1 MSKII
6 SEYAFRTIKRILP
19 RISATEKAALNSGT
33 VSIDGDIFA
42 GYLDI
47 NKLVSKYD
55 VKLRDEETAFLNKE
69 TTMLC
74 EMIDNDSVEKN
85 QDLSTNTWKYIK
97 TNKFMG
103 LVIPKKYE
111 GLGFSPHA
119 HSLIVE
125 KIASRNIASAV
136 SVMVPN
142 SLGPGEL
149 LHQYGTDEQ
158 KKDLLPK
165 LATGKHVPCF
175 GLTTENSGSDAASM
189 LDKGIV
195 VNENGILGM
204 RVTFSKRYITLAPV
218 ASLIGLAFKLEDPN
232 KLLTKGKEG
241 ITVAILEK
249 DKFKNIEIG
258 NRHNPLN
265 IGFMNGTIRG
275 NDIFIPID
283 CVIGGEEQCG
293 FGWNM
298 LMESLGEGRGISLPA
313 MSLATAKLCTFGVG
327 GYARIRKQFN
337 IPIAEMEGV
346 KEKLAT
352 IAGINYKLLS
362 AQHLFNAILI
372 NKEKPPVLSAIMKYK
387 FTEYG
392 RITVNNGMDILGG
405 AGICKGSMNFL
416 ASNYVATPVAITV
429 EGSNTLT
436 RSLIIFGQGLNR
448 SHPHLLNIINNIETN
463 DKPKFHDNFTKIVKH
478 TLSNMAKSLYYGA
491 YLKIY
496 RKSDYNYD
504 IAKYSEMHLNR
515 HVANFAFSAN
525 IALLMGGKIKT
536 AEYISGRYADIL
548 SDIYMSYA
556 CLWFYKKNKEVK
568 DIDKLLEYSINDYS
582 KNIETN
588 MNKIADN
595 FPIYFMGKLIKYVTY
610 PFGDYYKYNSDIM
623 ITKISNI
630 ITRPTEM
637 RNLLTENIFI
647 SKDNKDRL
655 NQISRG
661 IALYGEEGGKGCGKG
676 CGKGHGKGCGKGCGK
691 GDGKGCGKGHEEEK
705 LNDTMKNDIM
715 QHVIKVNEYNN
726 LS

>member
-6 SEYAFRTIKRILP
+6 SEYAFKTIKRILP

-33 VSIDGDIFA
+33 VSIDGDIFT

-47 NKLVSKYD
+47 NKLVNKYD
-55 VKLRDEETAFLNKE
+55 VKQRDEGKAFLRKE
-69 TTMLC
+69 TTELC
-74 EMIDNDSVEKN
+74 EMIDNDSIEKN
-85 QDLSTNTWKYIK
+85 QDLSVNTWKYMK
-97 TNKFMG
+97 ANKFMG

-111 GLGFSPHA
+111 GLEFSPHA

-142 SLGPGEL
+142 SLGPAEL
-149 LHQYGTDEQ
+149 LHQYGTNEQ
-158 KKDLLPK
+158 QKYFLPK
-165 LATGKHVPCF
+165 LAAGTHIPCF
-175 GLTTENSGSDAASM
+175 GLTTEHSGSDAASM
-189 LDKGIV
+189 LDRGIV
-195 VNENGILGM
+195 VKENGILGM
-204 RVTFSKRYITLAPV
+204 RVTFSKRYITLAPI
-218 ASLIGLAFKLEDPN
+218 ASLIGLAFKLEDPD

-249 DKFKNIEIG
+249 ENFKDIDIG

-275 NDIFIPID
+275 RNIFIPMD
-283 CVIGGEEQCG
+283 CVIGGEDKCG

-313 MSLATAKLCTFGVG
+313 MSVATAKLCTFGVG

-346 KEKLAT
+346 KEKLAI

-362 AQHLFNAILI
+362 AQYLFNAILI

-392 RITVNNGMDILGG
+392 RIAVNNGMDIIGG

-416 ASNYVATPVAITV
+416 ASSYVATPVAITV

-448 SHPHLLNIINNIETN
+448 SHPHLLNIISNIESN
-463 DKPKFHDNFTKIVKH
+463 DKQQFHENFTKIVKH
-478 TLSNMAKSLYYGA
+478 TLSNMSKSLYYGI
-491 YLKIY
+491 YLKFY
-496 RKSDYNYD
+496 KNKNND
-504 IAKYSEMHLNR
+504 IANYAEIHLNR
-515 HVANFAFSAN
+515 HVANFAFAAN

-548 SDIYMSYA
+548 ADIYMSYA
-556 CLWFYKKNKEVK
+556 CLWFYKKNNSIK
-568 DIDKLLEYSINDYS
+568 DIDHLLEYCINDYS
-582 KNIETN
+582 KNIESN
-588 MNKIADN
+588 INKIADN
-595 FPIYFMGKLIKYVTY
+595 FPIYFMGRLIKYVTY
-610 PFGDYYKYNSDIM
+610 PFGNNYTYNNDILT
-623 ITKISNI
+623 TKVSNI
-630 ITRPTEM
+630 ITKPTEL
-637 RNLLTENIFI
+637 RNLLTENIYI
-647 SKDNKDRL
+647 SNDNNDRL
-655 NQISRG
+655 NQISKG
-661 IALYGEEGGKGCGKG
+661 IYLYTEDKK
-676 CGKGHGKGCGKGCGK
+676 
-691 GDGKGCGKGHEEEK
+691 DDPLYISEK
-705 LNDTMKNDIM
+705 SKIM
-715 QHVIKVNEYNN
+715 ESIIKVNEYTN
-726 LS
+726 LP

>member
-1 MSKII
+1 MSKIV
-6 SEYAFRTIKRILP
+6 SGYAFRIIKRILP
-19 RISATEKAALNSGT
+19 KISATEKAALNSGS
-33 VSIDGDIFA
+33 VSIDGDIFS

-47 NKLVSKYD
+47 NKLVKKYD
-55 VKLRDEETAFLNKE
+55 AKLKDQENAFLNKE
-69 TTMLC
+69 TNELC
-74 EMIDNDSVEKN
+74 EMIDNDKIEKN
-85 QDLSTNTWKYIK
+85 QDLSIDVWDYIK
-97 TNKFMG
+97 NNKFMG

-111 GLGFSPHA
+111 GLEFSPHA

-158 KKDLLPK
+158 KKYFLPK
-165 LATGKHVPCF
+165 LASGTYVPCF

-189 LDKGIV
+189 LDRGIV
-195 VNENGILGM
+195 VVENGILGM

-218 ASLIGLAFKLEDPN
+218 ASVIGLAFKLLDPN
-232 KLLTKGKEG
+232 KLLTTGKEG

-249 DKFKNIEIG
+249 DKFSDIEIG

-275 NDIFIPID
+275 IDIFIPME
-283 CVIGGEEQCG
+283 CVIGGEEKCG

-313 MSLATAKLCTFGVG
+313 MSLATAKLCSFGVG

-337 IPIAEMEGV
+337 ISIAEMEGV
-346 KEKLAT
+346 KEKLAV
-352 IAGINYKLLS
+352 IAGINYKLLA

-405 AGICKGSMNFL
+405 AGICKGPMNFL
-416 ASNYVATPVAITV
+416 ASSYIATPVAITV

-448 SHPHLLNIINNIETN
+448 SHPHLLNIINKIETN
-463 DKPKFHDNFTKIVKH
+463 DKEGFNNNFNKIVKH
-478 TLSNMAKSLYYGA
+478 TLNNLVKSIYYGT
-491 YLKIY
+491 YLKFY
-496 RKSDYNYD
+496 RKNGVD
-504 IAKYSEMHLNR
+504 IDKYYEIHLNR

-548 SDIYMSYA
+548 ADIYMSYA
-556 CLWFYKKNKEVK
+556 CLWFYKKNKTTK

-582 KNIETN
+582 KNIEIN
-588 MNKIADN
+588 MNKIFDN
-595 FPIYFMGKLIKYVTY
+595 FPIYFMGKIMKYTTY
-610 PFGDYYKYNSDIM
+610 PFGNYYNYNCDKIN
-623 ITKISNI
+623 TRISNI
-630 ITRPTEM
+630 ITKPNEL
-637 RNLLTENIFI
+637 RNLLTYNLFI
-647 SKDNKDRL
+647 SKDVNNRL

-661 IALYGEEGGKGCGKG
+661 IQLFDENKKYDPENISLINEITQ
-676 CGKGHGKGCGKGCGK
+676 
-691 GDGKGCGKGHEEEK
+691 
-705 LNDTMKNDIM
+705 L
-715 QHVIKVNEYNN
+715 VIKVDETDK
-726 LS
+726 L

>member
-1 MSKII
+1 MSKIV
-6 SEYAFRTIKRILP
+6 SGYAFRIIKRILP
-19 RISATEKAALNSGT
+19 KISATEKAALNSGS
-33 VSIDGDIFA
+33 VSIDGDIFS

-47 NKLVSKYD
+47 NKLVKKYD
-55 VKLRDEETAFLNKE
+55 AKLKDHENAFLNKE
-69 TTMLC
+69 TNELC
-74 EMIDNDSVEKN
+74 EMIDNDKIEKN
-85 QDLSTNTWKYIK
+85 QDLSIDVWDYIK
-97 TNKFMG
+97 NNKFMG

-111 GLGFSPHA
+111 GLEFSPHA

-125 KIASRNIASAV
+125 KIASRNITCAV

-158 KKDLLPK
+158 KKYFLPK
-165 LATGKHVPCF
+165 LASGTYVPCF

-189 LDKGIV
+189 LDRGIV
-195 VNENGILGM
+195 VVENGILGM

-218 ASLIGLAFKLEDPN
+218 ASVIGLAFKLLDPN
-232 KLLTKGKEG
+232 KLLTTGKEG

-249 DKFKNIEIG
+249 DKFSDIEIG

-275 NDIFIPID
+275 IDIFIPME
-283 CVIGGEEQCG
+283 CVIGGEEKCG

-313 MSLATAKLCTFGVG
+313 MSLATAKLCSFGVG

-337 IPIAEMEGV
+337 ISIAEMEGV
-346 KEKLAT
+346 KEKLAV
-352 IAGINYKLLS
+352 IAGINYKLLA

-405 AGICKGSMNFL
+405 AGICKGPMNFL
-416 ASNYVATPVAITV
+416 ASSYIATPVAITV

-463 DKPKFHDNFTKIVKH
+463 DKEGFNNNFNKIVKH
-478 TLSNMAKSLYYGA
+478 TLNNLVKSIYYGT
-491 YLKIY
+491 YLKFY
-496 RKSDYNYD
+496 RKNGVD
-504 IAKYSEMHLNR
+504 IDKYYEIHLNR

-548 SDIYMSYA
+548 ADIYMSYA
-556 CLWFYKKNKEVK
+556 CLWFYKKNKTTK

-582 KNIETN
+582 KNIEIN
-588 MNKIADN
+588 MNKIFDN
-595 FPIYFMGKLIKYVTY
+595 FPIYFMGKIMKYTTY
-610 PFGDYYKYNSDIM
+610 PFGNYYNYNCDKM
-623 ITKISNI
+623 NTQISNI
-630 ITRPTEM
+630 ITKPNEL
-637 RNLLTENIFI
+637 RNLLTENLFI
-647 SKDNKDRL
+647 SKDVNNRL

-661 IALYGEEGGKGCGKG
+661 IQLFDENKKYDPENISLINEITQ
-676 CGKGHGKGCGKGCGK
+676 
-691 GDGKGCGKGHEEEK
+691 
-705 LNDTMKNDIM
+705 L
-715 QHVIKVNEYNN
+715 VIKVDETEK
-726 LS
+726 L

>member
-1 MSKII
+1 MSKIV
-6 SEYAFRTIKRILP
+6 SGYAFRIIKRILP
-19 RISATEKAALNSGT
+19 KISATEKAALNSGS
-33 VSIDGDIFA
+33 VSIDGDIFS

-47 NKLVSKYD
+47 NKLVKKYD
-55 VKLRDEETAFLNKE
+55 AKLKDHENAFLNKE
-69 TTMLC
+69 TNELC
-74 EMIDNDSVEKN
+74 EMIDNDKIEKN
-85 QDLSTNTWKYIK
+85 QDLSIDVWDYIK
-97 TNKFMG
+97 NNKFMG

-111 GLGFSPHA
+111 GLEFSPHA

-125 KIASRNIASAV
+125 KIASRNITCAV

-158 KKDLLPK
+158 KKYFLPK
-165 LATGKHVPCF
+165 LASGTYVPCF

-189 LDKGIV
+189 LDRGIV
-195 VNENGILGM
+195 VVENGILGM

-218 ASLIGLAFKLEDPN
+218 ASVIGLAFKLLDPN
-232 KLLTKGKEG
+232 KLLTTGKEG

-249 DKFKNIEIG
+249 DKFSDIEIG

-275 NDIFIPID
+275 IDIFIPME
-283 CVIGGEEQCG
+283 CVIGGEEKCG

-313 MSLATAKLCTFGVG
+313 MSLATAKLCSFGVG

-337 IPIAEMEGV
+337 ISIAEMEGV
-346 KEKLAT
+346 KEKLAV
-352 IAGINYKLLS
+352 IAGINYKLLA

-405 AGICKGSMNFL
+405 AGICKGPMNFL
-416 ASNYVATPVAITV
+416 ASSYIATPVAITV

-463 DKPKFHDNFTKIVKH
+463 DKEGFNNNFNKIVKH
-478 TLSNMAKSLYYGA
+478 TLNNLVKSIYYGT
-491 YLKIY
+491 YLKFY
-496 RKSDYNYD
+496 RKNGVD
-504 IAKYSEMHLNR
+504 IDKYYEIHLNR

-548 SDIYMSYA
+548 ADIYMSYA
-556 CLWFYKKNKEVK
+556 CLWFYKKNKTTK

-582 KNIETN
+582 KNIEIN
-588 MNKIADN
+588 MNKIFHN
-595 FPIYFMGKLIKYVTY
+595 FPIYFMGKIMKYTTY
-610 PFGDYYKYNSDIM
+610 PFGNYYNYNCDKM
-623 ITKISNI
+623 NTQISNI
-630 ITRPTEM
+630 ITKPNEL
-637 RNLLTENIFI
+637 RNLLTDNLFI
-647 SKDNKDRL
+647 SKDVNNRL

-661 IALYGEEGGKGCGKG
+661 IQLFDENKKYDPENIS
-676 CGKGHGKGCGKGCGK
+676 
-691 GDGKGCGKGHEEEK
+691 
-705 LNDTMKNDIM
+705 LI
-715 QHVIKVNEYNN
+715 NEITQ
-726 LS
+726 LVTQT

>member
-1 MSKII
+1 MSKIV
-6 SEYAFRTIKRILP
+6 SGYAFRIIKRILP
-19 RISATEKAALNSGT
+19 KISATEKAALNSGS
-33 VSIDGDIFA
+33 VSIDGDIFS

-47 NKLVSKYD
+47 NKLVKKYD
-55 VKLRDEETAFLNKE
+55 AKLKDHENAFLNKE
-69 TTMLC
+69 TNELC
-74 EMIDNDSVEKN
+74 EMIDNDKIEKN
-85 QDLSTNTWKYIK
+85 QDLSIDVWDYIK
-97 TNKFMG
+97 NNKFMG

-111 GLGFSPHA
+111 GLEFSPHA

-125 KIASRNIASAV
+125 KIASRNITCAV

-158 KKDLLPK
+158 KKYFLPK
-165 LATGKHVPCF
+165 LASGTYVPCF

-189 LDKGIV
+189 LDRGIV
-195 VNENGILGM
+195 VVENGILGM

-218 ASLIGLAFKLEDPN
+218 ASVIGLAFKLLDPN
-232 KLLTKGKEG
+232 KLLTTGKEG

-249 DKFKNIEIG
+249 DKFSDIEIG

-275 NDIFIPID
+275 IDIFIPME
-283 CVIGGEEQCG
+283 CVIGGEEKCG

-313 MSLATAKLCTFGVG
+313 MSLATAKLCSFGVG

-337 IPIAEMEGV
+337 ISIAEMEGV
-346 KEKLAT
+346 KEKLAV
-352 IAGINYKLLS
+352 IAGINYKLLA

-405 AGICKGSMNFL
+405 AGICKGPMNFL
-416 ASNYVATPVAITV
+416 ASSYIATPVAITV

-463 DKPKFHDNFTKIVKH
+463 DKEGFNNNFNKIVKH
-478 TLSNMAKSLYYGA
+478 TLNNLVKSIYYGT
-491 YLKIY
+491 YLKFY
-496 RKSDYNYD
+496 RKNGVD
-504 IAKYSEMHLNR
+504 IDKYYEIHLNR

-548 SDIYMSYA
+548 ADIYMSYA
-556 CLWFYKKNKEVK
+556 CLWFYKKNKTTK

-582 KNIETN
+582 KNIEIN
-588 MNKIADN
+588 MNKIFHN
-595 FPIYFMGKLIKYVTY
+595 FPIYFMGKIMKYTTY
-610 PFGDYYKYNSDIM
+610 PFGNYYNYNCDKM
-623 ITKISNI
+623 NTQISNI
-630 ITRPTEM
+630 ITKPNEL
-637 RNLLTENIFI
+637 RNLLTDNLFI
-647 SKDNKDRL
+647 SKDVNNRL

-661 IALYGEEGGKGCGKG
+661 IQLFDENKKYDPENISLINEITQ
-676 CGKGHGKGCGKGCGK
+676 
-691 GDGKGCGKGHEEEK
+691 
-705 LNDTMKNDIM
+705 L
-715 QHVIKVNEYNN
+715 VIKVDETEK
-726 LS
+726 L

>member
-6 SEYAFRTIKRILP
+6 SEYAFKTIKRILP
-19 RISATEKAALNSGT
+19 RISATEKTALNSGT
-33 VSIDGDIFA
+33 VSIDGDIFT

-47 NKLVSKYD
+47 NKLVNKYD
-55 VKLRDEETAFLNKE
+55 VKLRDEEKAFLRKE
-69 TTMLC
+69 TTELC
-74 EMIDNDSVEKN
+74 EMIDNDSIEKN
-85 QDLSTNTWKYIK
+85 QDLSVNTWKYMK
-97 TNKFMG
+97 ANKFMG

-111 GLGFSPHA
+111 GLEFSPHA

-142 SLGPGEL
+142 SLGPAEL
-149 LHQYGTDEQ
+149 LHQYGTNEQ
-158 KKDLLPK
+158 QKYFLPK
-165 LATGKHVPCF
+165 LAAGTHIPCF
-175 GLTTENSGSDAASM
+175 GLTTEHSGSDAASM
-189 LDKGIV
+189 LDRGIV
-195 VNENGILGM
+195 VKENGILGM
-204 RVTFSKRYITLAPV
+204 RVTFSKRYITLAPI
-218 ASLIGLAFKLEDPN
+218 ASLIGLAFKLEDPD

-249 DKFKNIEIG
+249 ENFKDIDIG

-275 NDIFIPID
+275 RNIFIPMD
-283 CVIGGEEQCG
+283 CVIGGEDKCG

-313 MSLATAKLCTFGVG
+313 MSVATAKLCTFGVG

-346 KEKLAT
+346 KEKLAI

-362 AQHLFNAILI
+362 AQYLFNAILI

-392 RITVNNGMDILGG
+392 RIAVNNGMDIIGG

-416 ASNYVATPVAITV
+416 ASSYVATPVAITV

-448 SHPHLLNIINNIETN
+448 SHPHLLNIISNIESN
-463 DKPKFHDNFTKIVKH
+463 DKQQFHENFTKIVKH
-478 TLSNMAKSLYYGA
+478 TLSNMSKSLYYGI
-491 YLKIY
+491 YLKFY
-496 RKSDYNYD
+496 KNKNND
-504 IAKYSEMHLNR
+504 IANYAEIHLNR
-515 HVANFAFSAN
+515 HVANFAFAAN

-548 SDIYMSYA
+548 ADIYMSYA
-556 CLWFYKKNKEVK
+556 CLWFYKKNNSIK
-568 DIDKLLEYSINDYS
+568 DIDHLLEYCINDYS
-582 KNIETN
+582 KNIESN
-588 MNKIADN
+588 INKIADN
-595 FPIYFMGKLIKYVTY
+595 FPIYFMGRLIKYVTY
-610 PFGDYYKYNSDIM
+610 PFGNNYTYNNDILT
-623 ITKISNI
+623 TKVSNI
-630 ITRPTEM
+630 ITKPTEL

-647 SKDNKDRL
+647 SNDNNDRL
-655 NQISRG
+655 NQISKG
-661 IALYGEEGGKGCGKG
+661 IYLYTEDKK
-676 CGKGHGKGCGKGCGK
+676 
-691 GDGKGCGKGHEEEK
+691 DDPLYISEK
-705 LNDTMKNDIM
+705 SKIM
-715 QHVIKVNEYNN
+715 ESIIKVNEYTN
-726 LS
+726 LP

>member
-1 MSKII
+1 MSKIV
-6 SEYAFRTIKRILP
+6 SGYAFRIIKRILP
-19 RISATEKAALNSGT
+19 KISATEKAALNSGS
-33 VSIDGDIFA
+33 VSIDGDIFS

-47 NKLVSKYD
+47 NKLVKKYD
-55 VKLRDEETAFLNKE
+55 AKLKDQENAFLNKE
-69 TTMLC
+69 TNELC
-74 EMIDNDSVEKN
+74 EMIDNDKIEKN
-85 QDLSTNTWKYIK
+85 QDLSIDVWDYIK
-97 TNKFMG
+97 NNKFMG

-111 GLGFSPHA
+111 GLEFSPHA

-158 KKDLLPK
+158 KKYFLPK
-165 LATGKHVPCF
+165 LASGTYVPCF

-189 LDKGIV
+189 LDRGIV
-195 VNENGILGM
+195 VVENGILGM

-218 ASLIGLAFKLEDPN
+218 ASVIGLAFKLLDPN
-232 KLLTKGKEG
+232 KLLTTGKEG

-249 DKFKNIEIG
+249 DKFSDIEIG

-275 NDIFIPID
+275 IDIFIPME
-283 CVIGGEEQCG
+283 CVIGGEEKCG

-313 MSLATAKLCTFGVG
+313 MSLATAKLCSFGVG

-337 IPIAEMEGV
+337 ISIAEMEGV
-346 KEKLAT
+346 KEKLAV
-352 IAGINYKLLS
+352 IAGINYKLLA

-405 AGICKGSMNFL
+405 AGICKGPMNFL
-416 ASNYVATPVAITV
+416 ASCYIATPVAITV

-463 DKPKFHDNFTKIVKH
+463 DKEGFNNNFNKIVKH
-478 TLSNMAKSLYYGA
+478 TLNNLVKSIYYGT
-491 YLKIY
+491 YLKFY
-496 RKSDYNYD
+496 RKNGVD
-504 IAKYSEMHLNR
+504 IDKYYEIHLNR

-548 SDIYMSYA
+548 ADIYMSYA
-556 CLWFYKKNKEVK
+556 CLWFYKKNKTTK

-582 KNIETN
+582 KNIEIN
-588 MNKIADN
+588 MNKIFDN
-595 FPIYFMGKLIKYVTY
+595 FPIYFMGKIMKYTTY
-610 PFGDYYKYNSDIM
+610 PFGNYYNYNCDKM
-623 ITKISNI
+623 NTQISNI
-630 ITRPTEM
+630 ITKPNEL
-637 RNLLTENIFI
+637 RNLLTDNLFI
-647 SKDNKDRL
+647 SKDVNNRL

-661 IALYGEEGGKGCGKG
+661 IQLFDENKKYDPENISLINEITQ
-676 CGKGHGKGCGKGCGK
+676 
-691 GDGKGCGKGHEEEK
+691 
-705 LNDTMKNDIM
+705 L
-715 QHVIKVNEYNN
+715 VIKVDETEK
-726 LS
+726 L

>member
-6 SEYAFRTIKRILP
+6 SEYAFKTIKRILP

-33 VSIDGDIFA
+33 VSIDGDIFT

-47 NKLVSKYD
+47 NKLVNKYD
-55 VKLRDEETAFLNKE
+55 VKLRDEEKAFLRKE
-69 TTMLC
+69 TTELC
-74 EMIDNDSVEKN
+74 EMIDNDSIEKN
-85 QDLSTNTWKYIK
+85 QDLSVNTWKYMK
-97 TNKFMG
+97 ANKFMG

-111 GLGFSPHA
+111 GLEFSPHA

-142 SLGPGEL
+142 SLGPAEL
-149 LHQYGTDEQ
+149 LHQYGTNEQ
-158 KKDLLPK
+158 QKYFLPK
-165 LATGKHVPCF
+165 LAAGTHIPCF
-175 GLTTENSGSDAASM
+175 GLTTEHSGSDAASM
-189 LDKGIV
+189 LDRGIV
-195 VNENGILGM
+195 VKENGILGM
-204 RVTFSKRYITLAPV
+204 RVTFSKRYITLAPI
-218 ASLIGLAFKLEDPN
+218 ASLIGLAFKLEDPD

-249 DKFKNIEIG
+249 ENFKDIDIG

-275 NDIFIPID
+275 RNIFIPMD
-283 CVIGGEEQCG
+283 CVIGGEDKCG

-313 MSLATAKLCTFGVG
+313 MSVATAKLCTFGVG

-346 KEKLAT
+346 KEKLAI

-362 AQHLFNAILI
+362 AQYLFNAILI

-392 RITVNNGMDILGG
+392 RIAVNNGMDIIGG

-416 ASNYVATPVAITV
+416 ASSYVATPVAITV

-448 SHPHLLNIINNIETN
+448 SHPHLLNIISNIESN
-463 DKPKFHDNFTKIVKH
+463 DKQQFHENFTKIVKH
-478 TLSNMAKSLYYGA
+478 TLSNMSKSLYYGI
-491 YLKIY
+491 YLKFY
-496 RKSDYNYD
+496 KNKNND
-504 IAKYSEMHLNR
+504 IANYAEIHLNR
-515 HVANFAFSAN
+515 HVANFAFAAN

-548 SDIYMSYA
+548 ADIYMSYA
-556 CLWFYKKNKEVK
+556 CLWFYKKNNSIK
-568 DIDKLLEYSINDYS
+568 DIDHLLEYCINDYS
-582 KNIETN
+582 KNIESN
-588 MNKIADN
+588 INKIADN
-595 FPIYFMGKLIKYVTY
+595 FPIYFMGRLIKYVTY
-610 PFGDYYKYNSDIM
+610 PFGNNYTYNNDILT
-623 ITKISNI
+623 TKVSNI
-630 ITRPTEM
+630 ITKPTEL

-647 SKDNKDRL
+647 SNDNNDRL
-655 NQISRG
+655 NQISKG
-661 IALYGEEGGKGCGKG
+661 IYLYTEDKK
-676 CGKGHGKGCGKGCGK
+676 
-691 GDGKGCGKGHEEEK
+691 DDPLYISEK
-705 LNDTMKNDIM
+705 SKIM
-715 QHVIKVNEYNN
+715 ESIIKVNEYTN
-726 LS
+726 LP

>member
-1 MSKII
+1 MNKFI
-6 SEYAFRTIKRILP
+6 SGYAFRIIKRILP
-19 RISATEKAALNSGT
+19 KISATEKAALNSGN
-33 VSIDGDIFA
+33 VSIDGDIFS

-47 NKLVSKYD
+47 NKMVNKYN
-55 VKLRDEETAFLNKE
+55 VKLKDEEKSFLNKE
-69 TTMLC
+69 TNELC
-74 EMIDNDSVEKN
+74 EMINNDKIEKN
-85 QDLSTNTWKYIK
+85 QDLSTDTWNYMKN
-97 TNKFMG
+97 NKFMG

-111 GLGFSPHA
+111 GLEFSPHA

-158 KKDLLPK
+158 KFYFLPK
-165 LATGKHVPCF
+165 LAKGTHIPCF

-189 LDKGIV
+189 LDRGIV
-195 VNENGILGM
+195 VIENGVLGM

-218 ASLIGLAFKLEDPN
+218 AGIIGLAFKLVDPN

-249 DKFKNIEIG
+249 DKYKDIEIG

-275 NDIFIPID
+275 RNIFIPME
-283 CVIGGEEQCG
+283 CVIGGEENCG

-313 MSLATAKLCTFGVG
+313 MSLATAKLCSFGVG

-337 IPIAEMEGV
+337 ISIAEMEGV
-346 KEKLAT
+346 KEKLAI
-352 IAGINYKLLS
+352 IAAINYKLLA

-392 RITVNNGMDILGG
+392 RISVNNGMDILGG
-405 AGICKGSMNFL
+405 AGICKGPMNFI
-416 ASNYVATPVAITV
+416 ASSYVATPVAITV

-463 DKPKFHDNFTKIVKH
+463 DKESFHNNFNKIIMH
-478 TLSNMAKSLYYGA
+478 TLNNLAKSVYYGI
-491 YLKIY
+491 YLKFYKKNNINI
-496 RKSDYNYD
+496 D
-504 IAKYSEMHLNR
+504 KYYETHLNR
-515 HVANFAFSAN
+515 HVANFAYSAN

-536 AEYISGRYADIL
+536 EEYISGRYADIL
-548 SDIYMSYA
+548 ADIYMSYA
-556 CLWFYKKNKEVK
+556 CLWFYKKNKNIK
-568 DIDKLLEYSINDYS
+568 DIDKLLEYSLNDYS
-582 KNIETN
+582 KNIEIN
-588 MNKIADN
+588 INKIADN
-595 FPIYFMGKLIKYVTY
+595 FPIYFMGKILKYSTY
-610 PFGDYYKYNSDIM
+610 PLGKYYNYNSDNM
-623 ITKISNI
+623 NTQISNI
-630 ITRPTEM
+630 ITTPNEL
-637 RNLLTENIFI
+637 RNLLTDNLFI
-647 SKDNKDRL
+647 SNDTNNRL
-655 NQISRG
+655 NQIERG
-661 IALYGEEGGKGCGKG
+661 I
-676 CGKGHGKGCGKGCGK
+676 
-691 GDGKGCGKGHEEEK
+691 K
-705 LNDTMKNDIM
+705 LFDESKKNDPQNNSLINEIT
-715 QHVIKVNEYNN
+715 QQIIKVDESKQ
-726 LS
+726 L

>member
-6 SEYAFRTIKRILP
+6 SEYAFKTIKRILP

-33 VSIDGDIFA
+33 VSIDGDIFT

-47 NKLVSKYD
+47 NKLVNKYD
-55 VKLRDEETAFLNKE
+55 VKLRDEEKAFLRKE
-69 TTMLC
+69 TTELC
-74 EMIDNDSVEKN
+74 EMIDNDSIEKN
-85 QDLSTNTWKYIK
+85 QDLSVNTWKYMK
-97 TNKFMG
+97 ANKFMG

-111 GLGFSPHA
+111 GLEFSPHA

-142 SLGPGEL
+142 SLGPAEL
-149 LHQYGTDEQ
+149 LHQYGTNEQ
-158 KKDLLPK
+158 KKYFLPK
-165 LATGKHVPCF
+165 LAAGTHIPCF
-175 GLTTENSGSDAASM
+175 GLTTEHSGSDAASM
-189 LDKGIV
+189 LDRGIV
-195 VNENGILGM
+195 VKENGILGM
-204 RVTFSKRYITLAPV
+204 RVTFSKRYITLAPI
-218 ASLIGLAFKLEDPN
+218 ASLIGLAFKLEDPD

-249 DKFKNIEIG
+249 ENFKDIDIG

-275 NDIFIPID
+275 RNIFIPMD
-283 CVIGGEEQCG
+283 CVIGGEDKCG

-313 MSLATAKLCTFGVG
+313 MSVATAKLCTFGVG

-346 KEKLAT
+346 KEKLAI

-362 AQHLFNAILI
+362 AQYLFNAILI

-392 RITVNNGMDILGG
+392 RIAVNNGMDIIGG

-416 ASNYVATPVAITV
+416 ASSYVATPVAITV

-448 SHPHLLNIINNIETN
+448 SHPHLLNIISNIESN
-463 DKPKFHDNFTKIVKH
+463 DKQQFHENFTKIVKH
-478 TLSNMAKSLYYGA
+478 TLSNMSKSLYYGI
-491 YLKIY
+491 YLKFY
-496 RKSDYNYD
+496 KNKNND
-504 IAKYSEMHLNR
+504 IANYAEIHLNR
-515 HVANFAFSAN
+515 HVANFAFAAN

-548 SDIYMSYA
+548 ADIYMSYA
-556 CLWFYKKNKEVK
+556 CLWFYKKNNSIK
-568 DIDKLLEYSINDYS
+568 DIDHLLEYCINDYS
-582 KNIETN
+582 KNIESN
-588 MNKIADN
+588 INKIADN
-595 FPIYFMGKLIKYVTY
+595 FPIYFMGRLIKYVTY
-610 PFGDYYKYNSDIM
+610 PFGNNYTYNNDILT
-623 ITKISNI
+623 TKVSNI
-630 ITRPTEM
+630 ITKPTEL

-647 SKDNKDRL
+647 SNDNNDRL
-655 NQISRG
+655 NQISKG
-661 IALYGEEGGKGCGKG
+661 IYLYTEDKK
-676 CGKGHGKGCGKGCGK
+676 
-691 GDGKGCGKGHEEEK
+691 DDPLYISEK
-705 LNDTMKNDIM
+705 SKIM
-715 QHVIKVNEYNN
+715 ESIIKVNEYTN
-726 LS
+726 LP

>member
-1 MSKII
+1 MSKIV
-6 SEYAFRTIKRILP
+6 SGYAFRIIKRILP
-19 RISATEKAALNSGT
+19 KISATEKAALNSGS
-33 VSIDGDIFA
+33 VSIDGDIFS

-47 NKLVSKYD
+47 NKLVKKYD
-55 VKLRDEETAFLNKE
+55 AKLKDHENAFLNKE
-69 TTMLC
+69 TNELC
-74 EMIDNDSVEKN
+74 EMIDNDKIEKN
-85 QDLSTNTWKYIK
+85 QDLSIDVWDYIK
-97 TNKFMG
+97 NNKFMG

-111 GLGFSPHA
+111 GLEFSPHA

-125 KIASRNIASAV
+125 KIASRNITCAV

-158 KKDLLPK
+158 KKYFLPK
-165 LATGKHVPCF
+165 LASGTYVPCF

-189 LDKGIV
+189 LDRGIV
-195 VNENGILGM
+195 VVENGILGM

-218 ASLIGLAFKLEDPN
+218 ASVIGLAFKLLDPN
-232 KLLTKGKEG
+232 KLLTTGKEG

-249 DKFKNIEIG
+249 DKFSDIEIG

-275 NDIFIPID
+275 REIFIPME
-283 CVIGGEEQCG
+283 CVIGGEEKCG

-313 MSLATAKLCTFGVG
+313 MSLATAKLCSFGVG

-337 IPIAEMEGV
+337 ISIAEMEGV
-346 KEKLAT
+346 KEKLAV
-352 IAGINYKLLS
+352 IAGINYKLLA

-405 AGICKGSMNFL
+405 AGICKGPMNFL
-416 ASNYVATPVAITV
+416 ASSYIATPVAITV

-463 DKPKFHDNFTKIVKH
+463 DKEGFNNNFTKIVKH
-478 TLSNMAKSLYYGA
+478 TLNNLVKSIYYGT
-491 YLKIY
+491 YLKFY
-496 RKSDYNYD
+496 RKNGVD
-504 IAKYSEMHLNR
+504 IDKYYEIHLNR

-548 SDIYMSYA
+548 ADIYMSYA
-556 CLWFYKKNKEVK
+556 CLWFYKKNKTTK

-582 KNIETN
+582 KNIEIN
-588 MNKIADN
+588 MNKIFDN
-595 FPIYFMGKLIKYVTY
+595 FPIYFMGKIMKYTTY
-610 PFGDYYKYNSDIM
+610 PFGNYYNYNCDKM
-623 ITKISNI
+623 NTQISNI
-630 ITRPTEM
+630 ITKPNEL
-637 RNLLTENIFI
+637 RNLLTDNLFI
-647 SKDNKDRL
+647 SKDVNNRL

-661 IALYGEEGGKGCGKG
+661 IQLFDENKKYDPENISLINEITQ
-676 CGKGHGKGCGKGCGK
+676 
-691 GDGKGCGKGHEEEK
+691 
-705 LNDTMKNDIM
+705 L
-715 QHVIKVNEYNN
+715 VIKVDETEK
-726 LS
+726 L

>member
-1 MSKII
+1 MSKFV
-6 SEYAFRTIKRILP
+6 SGYAFRIIKRILP
-19 RISATEKAALNSGT
+19 KISATEKAALNSGT
-33 VSIDGDIFA
+33 VSIDGDIFS
-42 GYLDI
+42 GFLDI
-47 NKLVSKYD
+47 NKLVKKYD
-55 VKLRDEETAFLNKE
+55 VKLKDEENAFLNKE
-69 TTMLC
+69 TNELC
-74 EMIDNDSVEKN
+74 EMINNDNIEKN
-85 QDLSTNTWKYIK
+85 QDLSVDTWNYIK
-97 TNKFMG
+97 DNKFMG

-111 GLGFSPHA
+111 GLEFSPHA

-149 LHQYGTDEQ
+149 LHQYGTDAQ
-158 KKDLLPK
+158 KSYFLPK
-165 LATGKHVPCF
+165 LASGTHIPCF

-189 LDKGIV
+189 LDRGIV
-195 VNENGILGM
+195 VKENGILGM

-218 ASLIGLAFKLEDPN
+218 ASVIGLAFKLVDPN

-249 DKFKNIEIG
+249 EKFKDIEIG

-275 NDIFIPID
+275 RDIFIPMES
-283 CVIGGEEQCG
+283 VIGGEEKCG

-313 MSLATAKLCTFGVG
+313 MSLATAKLCSFGVG

-337 IPIAEMEGV
+337 ISIAEMEGV
-346 KEKLAT
+346 KEKLAI
-352 IAGINYKLLS
+352 IAGINYKLLA

-405 AGICKGSMNFL
+405 AGICKGPMNFL
-416 ASNYVATPVAITV
+416 ASSYVATPVAITV

-463 DKPKFHDNFTKIVKH
+463 DKENFNNNFNKIVKH
-478 TLSNMAKSLYYGA
+478 TLNNLVKSLYYGI
-491 YLKIY
+491 YLKFY
-496 RKSDYNYD
+496 RKNSVD
-504 IAKYSEMHLNR
+504 IDKYCEIHLNR

-548 SDIYMSYA
+548 ADIYMSYA
-556 CLWFYKKNKEVK
+556 CLWFYKKNKNVK

-582 KNIETN
+582 KNIEIN
-588 MNKIADN
+588 MNKIFDN
-595 FPIYFMGKLIKYVTY
+595 FPIYFMGKIMKYTTY
-610 PFGDYYKYNSDIM
+610 PFGNYYNYNSDKM
-623 ITKISNI
+623 NTEISNI
-630 ITRPTEM
+630 ITTPNEL
-637 RNLLTENIFI
+637 RNLLTYNLFI
-647 SKDNKDRL
+647 SKDTDNRL

-661 IALYGEEGGKGCGKG
+661 IELFDVNKKYDLENISLINEI
-676 CGKGHGKGCGKGCGK
+676 
-691 GDGKGCGKGHEEEK
+691 
-705 LNDTMKNDIM
+705 T
-715 QHVIKVNEYNN
+715 QQVIKVDESEK
-726 LS
+726 L

>member
-1 MSKII
+1 MSKFV
-6 SEYAFRTIKRILP
+6 SGYAFRIIKRILP
-19 RISATEKAALNSGT
+19 KISATEKAALNSGT
-33 VSIDGDIFA
+33 VSIDGDIFS

-47 NKLVSKYD
+47 NKLVKKYD
-55 VKLRDEETAFLNKE
+55 VKLNEEENAFLNKE
-69 TTMLC
+69 TNELC
-74 EMIDNDSVEKN
+74 EMIDNDKIEKN
-85 QDLSTNTWKYIK
+85 QDLSVDTWNYIK
-97 TNKFMG
+97 DNKFMG

-111 GLGFSPHA
+111 GLEFSPHA

-149 LHQYGTDEQ
+149 LHQYGTDVQ
-158 KKDLLPK
+158 KIYFLPK
-165 LATGKHVPCF
+165 LASGTHIPCF

-189 LDKGIV
+189 LDRGIV

-218 ASLIGLAFKLEDPN
+218 ASVIGLAFKLVDPN

-249 DKFKNIEIG
+249 EKFKDIEIG

-275 NDIFIPID
+275 RDIFIPMES
-283 CVIGGEEQCG
+283 VIGGEEKCG

-313 MSLATAKLCTFGVG
+313 MSLATAKLCSFGVG

-337 IPIAEMEGV
+337 ISIAEMEGV
-346 KEKLAT
+346 KEKLAI
-352 IAGINYKLLS
+352 IAGINYKLLA

-405 AGICKGSMNFL
+405 AGICKGPMNFL
-416 ASNYVATPVAITV
+416 ASSYVATPVAITV

-463 DKPKFHDNFTKIVKH
+463 DEENFNNNFNKIVKH
-478 TLSNMAKSLYYGA
+478 TLNNLVKSFYYGI
-491 YLKIY
+491 YLKFY
-496 RKSDYNYD
+496 RKKSVD
-504 IAKYSEMHLNR
+504 IDKYCEIHLNR

-548 SDIYMSYA
+548 ADIYMSYA
-556 CLWFYKKNKEVK
+556 CLWFYKKNKNVK

-582 KNIETN
+582 KNIEIN
-588 MNKIADN
+588 MNKIFDN
-595 FPIYFMGKLIKYVTY
+595 FPIYFMGKIMKYTTY
-610 PFGDYYKYNSDIM
+610 PFGNYYNYNRDKM
-623 ITKISNI
+623 NTEISNI
-630 ITRPTEM
+630 ITKPNEL
-637 RNLLTENIFI
+637 RNLLTYNLFI
-647 SKDNKDRL
+647 SKDTDNRL

-661 IALYGEEGGKGCGKG
+661 IELFDVNKKY
-676 CGKGHGKGCGKGCGK
+676 
-691 GDGKGCGKGHEEEK
+691 
-705 LNDTMKNDIM
+705 DIENISLINEIT
-715 QHVIKVNEYNN
+715 QQVIKVDESEK
-726 LS
+726 L

>member
-1 MSKII
+1 MSKIV
-6 SEYAFRTIKRILP
+6 SGYAFRIIKRILP
-19 RISATEKAALNSGT
+19 KISATEKAALNSGS
-33 VSIDGDIFA
+33 VSIDGDIFS

-47 NKLVSKYD
+47 NKLVKKYD
-55 VKLRDEETAFLNKE
+55 AKLKDQENAFLNKE
-69 TTMLC
+69 TNELC
-74 EMIDNDSVEKN
+74 EMIDNDKIEKN
-85 QDLSTNTWKYIK
+85 QDLSIDVWDYIK
-97 TNKFMG
+97 NNKFMG

-111 GLGFSPHA
+111 GLEFSPHA

-158 KKDLLPK
+158 KKYFLPK
-165 LATGKHVPCF
+165 LASGTYVPCF

-189 LDKGIV
+189 LDRGIV
-195 VNENGILGM
+195 VVENGILGM
-204 RVTFSKRYITLAPV
+204 RVTFSKRYITLSPV
-218 ASLIGLAFKLEDPN
+218 ASVIGLAFKLLDPN
-232 KLLTKGKEG
+232 KLLTTGKEG

-249 DKFKNIEIG
+249 DKFSDIEIG

-275 NDIFIPID
+275 IDIFIPIE
-283 CVIGGEEQCG
+283 CVIGGEEKCG

-313 MSLATAKLCTFGVG
+313 MSLATAKLCSFGVG

-337 IPIAEMEGV
+337 ISIAEMEGV
-346 KEKLAT
+346 KEKLAV
-352 IAGINYKLLS
+352 IAGINYKLLA

-405 AGICKGSMNFL
+405 AGICKGPMNFL
-416 ASNYVATPVAITV
+416 ASSYIATPVAITV

-463 DKPKFHDNFTKIVKH
+463 DKEGFNNNLNKIVKH
-478 TLSNMAKSLYYGA
+478 TLNNLVKSIYYGT
-491 YLKIY
+491 YLKFY
-496 RKSDYNYD
+496 RKNGVD
-504 IAKYSEMHLNR
+504 IDKYYEIHLNR

-548 SDIYMSYA
+548 ADIYMSYA
-556 CLWFYKKNKEVK
+556 CLWFYKKNKTTK

-582 KNIETN
+582 KNIEIN
-588 MNKIADN
+588 MNKIFDN
-595 FPIYFMGKLIKYVTY
+595 YLI
-610 PFGDYYKYNSDIM
+610 
-623 ITKISNI
+623 
-630 ITRPTEM
+630 
-637 RNLLTENIFI
+637 
-647 SKDNKDRL
+647 
-655 NQISRG
+655 
-661 IALYGEEGGKGCGKG
+661 
-676 CGKGHGKGCGKGCGK
+676 
-691 GDGKGCGKGHEEEK
+691 
-705 LNDTMKNDIM
+705 
-715 QHVIKVNEYNN
+715 
-726 LS
+726 

>member
-1 MSKII
+1 MSKIV
-6 SEYAFRTIKRILP
+6 SGYAFRIIKRILP
-19 RISATEKAALNSGT
+19 KISATEKAALNSGS
-33 VSIDGDIFA
+33 VSIDGDIFS

-47 NKLVSKYD
+47 NKLVKKYD
-55 VKLRDEETAFLNKE
+55 AKLKDQENAFLNKE
-69 TTMLC
+69 TNELC
-74 EMIDNDSVEKN
+74 EMIDNDKIEKN
-85 QDLSTNTWKYIK
+85 QDLSIDVWDYIK
-97 TNKFMG
+97 NNKFMG

-111 GLGFSPHA
+111 GLEFSPHA

-158 KKDLLPK
+158 KKYFLPK
-165 LATGKHVPCF
+165 LASGTYVPCF

-189 LDKGIV
+189 LDRGIV
-195 VNENGILGM
+195 VVENGILGM

-218 ASLIGLAFKLEDPN
+218 ASVIGLAFKLLDPN
-232 KLLTKGKEG
+232 KLLTTGKEG

-249 DKFKNIEIG
+249 DKFSDIEIG

-275 NDIFIPID
+275 IDIFIPME
-283 CVIGGEEQCG
+283 CVIGGEEKCG

-313 MSLATAKLCTFGVG
+313 MSLATAKLCSFGVG

-337 IPIAEMEGV
+337 ISIAEMEGV
-346 KEKLAT
+346 KEKLAV
-352 IAGINYKLLS
+352 IAGINYKLLA

-405 AGICKGSMNFL
+405 AGICKGPMNFL
-416 ASNYVATPVAITV
+416 ASSYIATPVAITV

-463 DKPKFHDNFTKIVKH
+463 DKEGFNNNFNKIVKH
-478 TLSNMAKSLYYGA
+478 TLNNLVKSIYYGT
-491 YLKIY
+491 YLKFY
-496 RKSDYNYD
+496 RKNGVD
-504 IAKYSEMHLNR
+504 IDKYYEIHLNR

-548 SDIYMSYA
+548 ADIYMSYA
-556 CLWFYKKNKEVK
+556 CLWFYKKNKTTK

-582 KNIETN
+582 KNIEIN
-588 MNKIADN
+588 MNKIFDN
-595 FPIYFMGKLIKYVTY
+595 FPIYFMGKIMKYTTY
-610 PFGDYYKYNSDIM
+610 PFGNYYNYNCDKIN
-623 ITKISNI
+623 TRISNI
-630 ITRPTEM
+630 ITKPNEL
-637 RNLLTENIFI
+637 RNLLTYNLFI
-647 SKDNKDRL
+647 SKDVNNRL

-661 IALYGEEGGKGCGKG
+661 IQLFDENKKYDPENISLINEITQ
-676 CGKGHGKGCGKGCGK
+676 
-691 GDGKGCGKGHEEEK
+691 
-705 LNDTMKNDIM
+705 L
-715 QHVIKVNEYNN
+715 VIKVDETDK
-726 LS
+726 L